1 MFRAISIIKKKE
13 FYSNYNFLIYYL
25 QRIPLIGKLFK
36 NKAYNITVADDLLF
50 IISTIWHFIKKIF
63 SKLLFYGIFFGIY
76 FINLRKILNDF
87 GKENGYKNLENL
99 QNGDVLFYLISLS
112 LFLGVFAYISHFYEN
127 TKENYLYIKQMKMK
141 PREYHL
147 SLFFYDAIIFILTFT
162 IANKILFLIFR
173 INIDVLRILY
183 FVIFGYSL
191 RYLAAVIFLKFNF
204 KSKPFMKNLNIVSWI
219 CAVIVFIASIAII
232 FFIKKLIDFSVLYDV
247 KFGILGILIF
257 VISTYLALR
266 RDNIEEVS
274 YRFLNYKELNEV
286 DIKEIN
292 KKNYS
297 LSEKKISKDEKDFSK
312 FSGIEYINKIFFYR
326 TLGAIK
332 KKLIIQG
339 IIKAIFL
346 IGFAVVSYF
355 ISAQNEKKIIE
366 TAPTYFPLVIFAGC
380 YMLFNADFFIR
391 YCFINMDY
399 SLLKYSYY
407 RRKDFLMKSIKIR
420 MMQLLKLQAV
430 IFMILL
436 TSITVIT
443 YNFKFTVFE
452 TIICYIY
459 AITALLFYTLHY
471 LFAYYI
477 IQPFNKDIEAKNPLY
492 SMLTWFIYMISYLS
506 IIFGAV
512 SPVVSWGLL
521 IFCVIYI
528 ILGFVGIKYLA
539 VKRFKLR

>member
-219 CAVIVFIASIAII
+219 CAAIVFIASIAII

-274 YRFLNYKELNEV
+274 YRFLNYKELSEV
-286 DIKEIN
+286 NVKEIN

-297 LSEKKISKDEKDFSK
+297 LSEKKMSKDEKDFSK
-312 FSGIEYINKIFFYR
+312 YSGIEYINKIFFYR
-326 TLGAIK
+326 TLGVLK

-339 IIKAIFL
+339 IIKCVVL
-346 IGFAVVSYF
+346 IGLAVGVYFA
-355 ISAQNEKKIIE
+355 SASNDEKIIKD
-366 TAPTYFPLVIFAGC
+366 APKLLPLVIFAAG
-380 YMLFNADFFIR
+380 YLLFNADFFIK
-391 YCFINMDY
+391 YCFANMDY
-399 SLLKYSYY
+399 SLLKYSFY
-407 RRKDFLMKSIKIR
+407 RRKDFLMKSVKIR
-420 MMQLLKLQAV
+420 MIQLLKLQSVVFLVLIAF
-430 IFMILL
+430 I
-436 TSITVIT
+436 TSVAISLKFSA
-443 YNFKFTVFE
+443 YNL
-452 TIICYIY
+452 IMCYIY
-459 AITALLFYTLHY
+459 AIVSLLFFTLHY

-492 SMLTWFIYMISYLS
+492 SMLTWFIYMISYIS
-506 IIFGAV
+506 IIFGSANQYV
-512 SPVVSWGLL
+512 AWGLL
-521 IFCVIYI
+521 AFCIIYV

>member
-219 CAVIVFIASIAII
+219 CAAIVFIASIAII
-232 FFIKKLIDFSVLYDV
+232 FFIKKLINFSVLYDV

-274 YRFLNYKELNEV
+274 YRFLNYKELSEV
-286 DIKEIN
+286 NVKEIN

-297 LSEKKISKDEKDFSK
+297 LSEKKMSKDEKDFSK
-312 FSGIEYINKIFFYR
+312 YSGIEYINKIFFYR
-326 TLGAIK
+326 TLGVLK

-339 IIKAIFL
+339 IIKCVVL
-346 IGFAVVSYF
+346 IGLAVGVYFA
-355 ISAQNEKKIIE
+355 SASNDEKIIKD
-366 TAPTYFPLVIFAGC
+366 APKLLPLVIFAAG
-380 YMLFNADFFIR
+380 YLLFNADFFIK
-391 YCFINMDY
+391 YCFANMDY
-399 SLLKYSYY
+399 SLLKYSFY
-407 RRKDFLMKSIKIR
+407 RRKDFLMKSVKIR
-420 MMQLLKLQAV
+420 MIQLLKLQSVVFLVLIA
-430 IFMILL
+430 
-436 TSITVIT
+436 SITSVAISLKFSA
-443 YNFKFTVFE
+443 YNL
-452 TIICYIY
+452 IMCYIY
-459 AITALLFYTLHY
+459 AIVSLLFFTLHY

-492 SMLTWFIYMISYLS
+492 SMLTWFIYMISYIS
-506 IIFGAV
+506 IIFGSANQYV
-512 SPVVSWGLL
+512 AWGLL
-521 IFCVIYI
+521 AFCIIYV